1 MTIAPAGA
9 AHPRAFAVHL
19 TVLVALSILA
29 LALTPQAVVS
39 PLALAV
45 AFVLM
50 GASEMGAV
58 PLPGGGTVSVGGAL
72 DIACLITL
80 GPFATAWLDLVST
93 LVAQGV
99 VQRRP
104 LHKVAHN
111 AAAFALTA
119 LVSGAVFRSS
129 GGQVGRL
136 AFPGDL
142 LPLLACGITYFTMN
156 SGLAALGLAWSSGS
170 GPRRVWTRAVREGLP
185 YHLSFLGL
193 GAWLALAYLEAGP
206 WGLLLCGVP
215 FLVARHAFRLYVEIR
230 KDLKDFVRALSE
242 VLDEVDPYTRQHS
255 VRVAAYAVRL
265 ARALGCPEREVEDIE
280 TAALVHD
287 LGKIGPQNQRILQ
300 KAGTLSHEDQRTLRG
315 HPATGAGIVAR
326 VHALRRAA
334 QIVRLHHERP
344 DGLGYPF
351 GLHGEQVP
359 RGARILNVVDAF
371 DAMTSDR
378 PYRRALSPESALRE
392 LDRGAGTQFDRAVV
406 ERLCVLWARGEFT
419 LIRSPSS
426 EDLRR
431 LQISPRRVPA

>member
-9 AHPRAFAVHL
+9 KLPRIFTVHL
-19 TVLVALSILA
+19 TGLVVIAALA
-29 LALTPQAVVS
+29 LAFAPRTPLD

-72 DIACLITL
+72 DVACLITL
-80 GPFATAWLDLVST
+80 GPWATAWLDLVST
-93 LVAQGV
+93 LVAQGA

-104 LHKVAHN
+104 LHKVVHN

-119 LVSGAVFRSS
+119 LAAGTVYRWS

-142 LPLLACGITYFTMN
+142 LPLLACGVTYFTLN
-156 SGLAALGLAWSSGS
+156 SGLAALGLGWSSGGS
-170 GPRRVWTRAVREGLP
+170 PRRAWTRAVREGLP

-193 GAWLALAYLEAGP
+193 GAALALAYLEAGP

-230 KDLKDFVRALSE
+230 KDLRDFVRALSE

-300 KAGTLSHEDQRTLRG
+300 KPGTLSHEDQRTLRG

-344 DGLGYPF
+344 DGLGYPL
-351 GLHGEQVP
+351 GLRAEQVP
-359 RGARILNVVDAF
+359 RGARILNVADAF

-378 PYRRALSPESALRE
+378 PYRRALSPETASRE
-392 LDRGAGTQFDRAVV
+392 LDRGAGTQFDREVV
-406 ERLCVLWARGEFT
+406 DRLLALRATGEFP
-419 LIRSPSS
+419 LIQSPSS

-431 LQISPRRVPA
+431 LKLSPRRVPA

>member
-9 AHPRAFAVHL
+9 AHPRAFTLHL
-19 TVLVALSILA
+19 LALLAAAALA
-29 LALTPQAVVS
+29 LALTPPS
-39 PLALAV
+39 PAHPLTLAV

-72 DIACLITL
+72 DVACLVTL
-80 GPFATAWLDLVST
+80 GPFATAWLDLAST
-93 LVAQGV
+93 VLAQGV

-104 LHKVAHN
+104 LARVVHN
-111 AAAFALTA
+111 AAAFPLTA
-119 LVSGAVFRSS
+119 VAAGAAFQAA
-129 GGQVGRL
+129 GGRVGRL

-142 LPLLACGITYFTMN
+142 LPLLACGAVYFALN
-156 SGLAALGLAWSSGS
+156 SGLAALGLAWLEGPS
-170 GPRRVWTRAVREGLP
+170 PRRAWTGAVREGLP

-193 GAWLALAYLEAGP
+193 GACLALAYLEAGP

-215 FLVARHAFRLYVEIR
+215 FLVARHAFRLYVEMR

-255 VRVAAYAVRL
+255 MRVAAYAVRL
-265 ARALGCPEREVEDIE
+265 ARAMGCPEREVEDVE

-287 LGKIGPQNQRILQ
+287 LGKIGPQNQRILH
-300 KAGTLSHEDQRTLRG
+300 KAGMLSHEDQRTLRG

-334 QIVRLHHERP
+334 RIVRLHHERP

-351 GLHGEQVP
+351 GLKSADVP
-359 RGARILNVVDAF
+359 RGARILNVADAF

-378 PYRRALSPESALRE
+378 PYRRALSPEAALQE
-392 LDRGAGTQFDRAVV
+392 LSRGAGTQFDREVV
-406 ERLCVLWARGEFT
+406 ERLLALRAAGGFE

-431 LQISPRRVPA
+431 GRVLPHRVTA

>member
-1 MTIAPAGA
+1 MMIAPAGA
-9 AHPRAFAVHL
+9 AHPRIFAVHL
-19 TVLVALSILA
+19 TALLAIAGLA
-29 LALTPQAVVS
+29 LASSTWAPIQ

-72 DIACLITL
+72 DIACLLTL

-93 LVAQGV
+93 LVAQGL

-104 LHKVAHN
+104 FYKVAHN
-111 AAAFALTA
+111 AAAFSLTTLA
-119 LVSGAVFRSS
+119 AGAAFQATGGRVGLLV
-129 GGQVGRL
+129 
-136 AFPGDL
+136 FPRDL
-142 LPLLACGITYFTMN
+142 LPLLACGATYFALN
-156 SGLAALGLAWSSGS
+156 SGLAALGLAWSQGGS
-170 GPRRVWTRAVREGLP
+170 PRSAWLRAVREGLP

-193 GAWLALAYLEAGP
+193 GACLALAYFEAGP
-206 WGLLLCGVP
+206 WGLLVCGVP

-230 KDLKDFVRALSE
+230 NDLKDFVRALSE

-255 VRVAAYAVRL
+255 VRVATYAVRL
-265 ARALGCPEREVEDIE
+265 ARALGCPEREVEDVE

-326 VHALRRAA
+326 VRALRRAA

-344 DGLGYPF
+344 DGLGYPL
-351 GLHGEQVP
+351 GLRSDQVP
-359 RGARILNVVDAF
+359 QGARILNVADAF

-378 PYRRALSPESALRE
+378 PYRRALSPEAALQE
-392 LDRGAGTQFDRAVV
+392 LDRGAGTQFDRQVV
-406 ERLCVLWARGEFT
+406 DCLLSLRAAGAFD

-431 LQISPRRVPA
+431 GELSPRQVPA